1 MISKEMLIHIGAE
14 IIIVGG
20 IAFYFYT
27 QNKKLS
33 ERVKELE
40 YSVKDFQEQSMKQQK
55 QINLINKKLS
65 NLKST
70 QVYNSEPVKATVS
83 STQQPI
89 VENIQIGVTT
99 IKKPDSTSS
108 SNLPRVTEMFDTD
121 NESDEE
127 SIDEEDLDYELAE
140 ELKDLEEVGLST
152 FDLD

>member
-152 FDLD
+152 SDLD